1 MLRGSSRCVRGSD
14 IARNITPMVLRKLAE
29 AIFKRKHSRKLR
41 LWSRKLCGSPRGT
54 WGLRQAVLKGIN
66 DTAQMGWFNHQPEI
80 FTTFFCQ
87 GQIPLHPELPLYRWV
102 GRWPLAL
109 WKGLMVI
116 SHDYMTWEHW
126 LVGGFKWF
134 LFSSLLGEMIH
145 FDRYF
150 WNGLKPPTSWGLI
163 WIDLMTS
170 IFLLHVF
177 TLRFIVP
184 YLLYIYTLCCVY
196 ILEAYFL
203 SWEMWWNI
211 AAKAHGILAFNSRA
225 LKEYTWSTV
234 QPGWGEASKGHE
246 KPRFLEVVNR
256 FTRSVRLDFLRWFI
270 ENLWISICIEDSK
283 GNHFTISKNG
293 GERTFHVHPPS
304 AKTTSI

>member
-1 MLRGSSRCVRGSD
+1 MDWSYDIHIFITCIYSSFYS
-14 IARNITPMVLRKLAE
+14 T
-29 AIFKRKHSRKLR
+29 
-41 LWSRKLCGSPRGT
+41 
-54 WGLRQAVLKGIN
+54 
-66 DTAQMGWFNHQPEI
+66 
-80 FTTFFCQ
+80 
-87 GQIPLHPELPLYRWV
+87 
-102 GRWPLAL
+102 
-109 WKGLMVI
+109 
-116 SHDYMTWEHW
+116 
-126 LVGGFKWF
+126 
-134 LFSSLLGEMIH
+134 
-145 FDRYF
+145 
-150 WNGLKPPTSWGLI
+150 
-163 WIDLMTS
+163 
-170 IFLLHVF
+170 VF
-177 TLRFIVP
+177 II
-184 YLLYIYTLCCVY
+184 YIYTLCCVY

-293 GERTFHVHPPS
+293 GERTFHVHPPRPKPPPFNTGPICRCQHWECPGTPRIDQNVWRCHLKPMVLRLEDWVM
-304 AKTTSI
+304 ATQIFFIFTPILGEDEPILTSIFFKWVGSTTN